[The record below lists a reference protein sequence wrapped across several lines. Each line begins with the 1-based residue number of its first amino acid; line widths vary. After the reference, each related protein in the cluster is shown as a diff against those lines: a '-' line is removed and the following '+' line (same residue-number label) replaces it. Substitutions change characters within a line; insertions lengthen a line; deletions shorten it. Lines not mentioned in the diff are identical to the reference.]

1 MLRPSGVNG
10 GDWWIRHHARCR
22 NENDTVPRMVDMMMM
37 MMMMMMMR
45 CKRVQ
50 CRRGRNGCN
59 GHIHLHSTDREHPLR
74 VACDLVAFVVDV
86 GGVRT

>member
-22 NENDTVPRMVDMMMM
+22 NENDTVPRMVDMMLMI
-37 MMMMMMMR
+37 MMMMMR
-45 CKRVQ
+45 GKRVQ
-50 CRRGRNGCN
+50 CRRGRNGGN
-59 GHIHLHSTDREHPLR
+59 RHTLHSTDRAS
-74 VACDLVAFVVDV
+74 VACYVLVVAFVVVDV